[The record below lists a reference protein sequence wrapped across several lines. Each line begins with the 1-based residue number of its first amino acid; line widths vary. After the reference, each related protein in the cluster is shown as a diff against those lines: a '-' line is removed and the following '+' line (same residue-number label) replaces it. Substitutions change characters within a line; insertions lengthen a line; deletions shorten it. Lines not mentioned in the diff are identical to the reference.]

1 MRAHTQTYVTDFAVP
16 VDERTEDPAVQGFGS
31 SGAVPQSLIEPSA
44 VGYMPTGKPDGLP
57 PLRDCCT
64 VSRNSYFARSISKK
78 FLRLRGLSVV

>member
-44 VGYMPTGKPDGLP
+44 VCLKADRQTGKPAGLP
-57 PLRDCCT
+57 P
-64 VSRNSYFARSISKK
+64 SRWTPTDS
-78 FLRLRGLSVV
+78 RGLVALAASRSATAVQ